1 MDSQNVPTSPILQN
15 ELNSLL
21 QKFAKES
28 MGQPNPTVT
37 PALVD
42 APSSDGSPSAP
53 AVPNVATPA
62 SADGAP
68 ATTAPTPAVPATT
81 PAPVATAPAVDPDAP
96 VDSWDSTPTQAAPV
110 QASAPAQTQPTPTPQ
125 PQSFSILAKVLGNE
139 KLSTEQEVAAA
150 VEDIKQKA
158 EMLTTLPP
166 DLAKAVE
173 IAKNNGNYLEYLKVS
188 AVDWT
193 KEDPVILY
201 ENYVVNQFTT
211 PQGEV
216 DYDRVEKFLEKLDDD
231 EKELRGRELQNQYVG
246 LQRQQQ
252 SLYEAQAQAARRE
265 FETSLRQTI
274 DALDK
279 ISDFKVS
286 PVHKQEL
293 YDYISKGEDLKE
305 SSIASR
311 VQNAFVKKYFTKLDS
326 FRKTQLRNA
335 VKKEILDSITVP
347 DISTPGS
354 VAVQDS
360 TPKRF
365 SLDDYVKNLQIARS

>member
-1 MDSQNVPTSPILQN
+1 
-15 ELNSLL
+15 
-21 QKFAKES
+21 

-37 PALVD
+37 PAIVD
-42 APSSDGSPSAP
+42 APKPDGAQAAPVDHNVAPTTTPAPEPAAP
-53 AVPNVATPA
+53 A
-62 SADGAP
+62 
-68 ATTAPTPAVPATT
+68 ATT
-81 PAPVATAPAVDPDAP
+81 PAPAPAQAPVAPAAAPDADATI
-96 VDSWDSTPTQAAPV
+96 DSWDSPQTPASTATASAAP
-110 QASAPAQTQPTPTPQ
+110 QTPAPTAPTVP
-125 PQSFSILAKVLGNE
+125 SFSLLAKALG
-139 KLSTEQEVAAA
+139 KDSLATEQDAIA
-150 VEDIKQKA
+150 VVEEIKQKA

-173 IAKNNGNYLEYLKVS
+173 IARNNGNYLEYLKVS

-265 FETSLRQTI
+265 FESSLKQTI

-286 PVHKQEL
+286 PAHKQEL
-293 YDYISKGEDLKE
+293 YEYISKGEDLKE

-326 FRKTQLRNA
+326 FRKTQLRNS

-347 DISTPGS
+347 DISAPGS
-354 VAVQDS
+354 VAITDS
-360 TPKRF
+360 KAKPF